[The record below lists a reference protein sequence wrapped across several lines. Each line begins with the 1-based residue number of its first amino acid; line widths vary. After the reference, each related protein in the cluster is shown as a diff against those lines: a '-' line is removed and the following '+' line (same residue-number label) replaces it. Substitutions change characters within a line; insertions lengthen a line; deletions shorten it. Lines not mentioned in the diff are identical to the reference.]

1 MQSTFNELLP
11 FDGCEY
17 CKTKLSYDAMTLS
30 NEFEILRDNLYN
42 VDIKCPTK
50 KEIIQYFST
59 VDHEL
64 KKLNGS
70 VCSAIR
76 EMEIK
81 LETLNRTIL

>member
-1 MQSTFNELLP
+1 MLP

-17 CKTKLSYDAMTLS
+17 CKKKLSYDAESLAE
-30 NEFEILRDNLYN
+30 EFETLHDKLYN
-42 VDIKCPTK
+42 VDIECPTK
-50 KEIIQYFST
+50 KEIIEYFST

-64 KKLNGS
+64 KKLNGA

-81 LETLNRTIL
+81 LETLSRTIL